1 VADRSLTYFLFFIS
15 FWLVYNLYRQHTE
28 NERIFNIA
36 TDQQERITQQL
47 KLIKVQKVYIE
58 LLEEE
63 VIINYRN
70 KELNPLHTE
79 PL

>member
-1 VADRSLTYFLFFIS
+1 MADRSLSYFLFFIS
-15 FWLVYNLYRQHTE
+15 FWLAYNLYRQHAE

-36 TDQQERITQQL
+36 TDQQERITKHL
-47 KLIKVQKVYIE
+47 ELIKAQKVYIE

-63 VIINYRN
+63 VIINYQKN
-70 KELNPLHTE
+70 KLNPLYTE

>member
-1 VADRSLTYFLFFIS
+1 MADRSLTYFLFFIS
-15 FWLVYNLYRQHTE
+15 FWLSYNLYRQHTE

-36 TDQQERITQQL
+36 TDQQERIIKHL
-47 KLIKVQKVYIE
+47 ELIKTQKVYIE

-63 VIINYRN
+63 VIINYHN
-70 KELNPLHTE
+70 KELNPLHTQ